1 MCHIFK
7 KINALIRFVYLFFF
21 SLVRS
26 SFAIT
31 WTIANRRKF
40 SCTYR
45 EIKKI
50 IRNEILNC
58 KDTVQQY
65 LLQLMTSY
73 LLKALSF
80 SVTVKSLFIVIHI
93 RNLKSLVNLGSTLL
107 NFKNYYQKGRIIV
120 KTKQV
125 IVKMQK
131 NKKAHF

>member
-1 MCHIFK
+1 
-7 KINALIRFVYLFFF
+7 
-21 SLVRS
+21 
-26 SFAIT
+26 
-31 WTIANRRKF
+31 
-40 SCTYR
+40 
-45 EIKKI
+45 
-50 IRNEILNC
+50 
-58 KDTVQQY
+58 
-65 LLQLMTSY
+65 MTSY

-80 SVTVKSLFIVIHI
+80 SVTVKNLFIVIHI